1 MGEANSTHGEQAGA
15 VDRSEYRYG
24 TIQKIVGIVSGKGG
38 VGKSAVTG
46 LLAAAMAHQGHAV
59 GILDADI
66 TGPSIPRMFGIHKKA
81 QTAGPVIIPAVS
93 VEKIKIMSINL
104 LLEKEDDP
112 VIWRGPLVAGVVKQF
127 FTDVDW
133 GDLDYLFVDL
143 PPGTGDVPLTVMQS
157 LPIDGVVIV
166 ATPQELVGMI
176 VKKAIHMAEM
186 MNVPVLGIIGN
197 MSHVVCPDCN
207 KKIQLFGP
215 NGMDAIVAETGV
227 KLLGNLPLLP
237 DLALLGDEG
246 KIELV
251 DHLYPDFFAETRD
264 AFAQALAAQGEKTAE
279 EADRK

>member
-1 MGEANSTHGEQAGA
+1 MAEANRAQAGSA
-15 VDRSEYRYG
+15 GPLEKSEYRYG
-24 TIQKIVGIVSGKGG
+24 TIKKIVGIISGKGG

-81 QTAGPVIIPAVS
+81 QTAGPVILPGVS

-104 LLEKEDDP
+104 MLENEDDP
-112 VIWRGPLVAGVVKQF
+112 VIWRGPLVAGAVKQF

-186 MNVPVLGIIGN
+186 MQVPVLGVVGN

-207 KKIQLFGP
+207 KKINLFG
-215 NGMDAIVAETGV
+215 NSSMDSIVQETGV

-237 DLALLGDEG
+237 DLAQLGDEG

-251 DHLYPDFFAETRD
+251 DHLYPDFFESTRD
-264 AFAQALAAQGEKTAE
+264 SFI
-279 EADRK
+279 EAMNELDASKEGDLQ

>member
-1 MGEANSTHGEQAGA
+1 MADTSKAMGEQSDAL
-15 VDRSEYRYG
+15 DKSEYRYG
-24 TIQKIVGIVSGKGG
+24 TIKKIVGIVSGKGG

-81 QTAGPVIIPAVS
+81 VTAGPVIIPAVS

-104 LLEKEDDP
+104 LLENEDDP

-157 LPIDGVVIV
+157 LPLDGVVIV

-186 MNVPVLGIIGN
+186 MNIPVIGVIGN

-207 KKIQLFGP
+207 KKIPLFGEK
-215 NGMDAIVAETGV
+215 GMDTIVTETGV
-227 KLLGNLPLLP
+227 RLLGNLPLLP

-246 KIELV
+246 KIELI
-251 DHLYPDFFAETRD
+251 DHLHPDFFAETRD
-264 AFAQALAAQGEKTAE
+264 AFLKALEELAEKA
-279 EADRK
+279 K

>member
-1 MGEANSTHGEQAGA
+1 MGEAVRENPGA
-15 VDRSEYRYG
+15 SAIERSEYRYG
-24 TIQKIVGIVSGKGG
+24 TIKKVVGIISGKGG

-46 LLAAAMAHQGHAV
+46 LLAAAMAHQGHSV

-81 QTAGPVIIPAVS
+81 QTMGPVILPAIS

-104 LLEKEDDP
+104 LLENEDDP
-112 VIWRGPLVAGVVKQF
+112 VVWRGPLVAGAVKQF
-127 FTDVDW
+127 YTDVDW

-176 VKKAIHMAEM
+176 VKKALHMAEM
-186 MNVPVLGIIGN
+186 MTVPVLGVIGN
-197 MSHVVCPDCN
+197 MSHVVCPDC
-207 KKIQLFGP
+207 KKEIYLFGSK
-215 NGMDAIVAETGV
+215 GMQGIVAEAGMP
-227 KLLGNLPLLP
+227 LLGNLPILP

-251 DHLYPDFFAETRD
+251 DHLYPDFFEETRK
-264 AFAQALAAQGEKTAE
+264 AFEKRLNDISVE
-279 EADRK
+279 Q